1 MDPRLAPLAAIFDLD
16 TDLLLNCL
24 DGLSDAEGRERLP
37 GGGNSITFLAAHLTD
52 SRHLLAARIGRP
64 LDNPMT
70 RCLEGARRF
79 EEVRAWPTLD
89 EVRSAW
95 RSIGAHLQTSLAS
108 LTSDDLRRPHSH
120 RFPIGDTT
128 QLGMI
133 AFLAQ
138 HDAYHIGQVAF
149 LRRQLGRPA
158 MSYAR
163 PATA

>member
-64 LDNPMT
+64 LHNPMT

-79 EEVRAWPTLD
+79 EEVRTWPALD

-95 RSIGAHLQTSLAS
+95 RAIGAHLQTSLAS
-108 LTSDDLRRPHSH
+108 LTADDLRRPHSH

-163 PATA
+163 PTTA